1 MARVA
6 PVLQEDRVELSAEE
20 QKQAQARSL
29 KLLRSVLRPLK
40 KQLIL
45 TLVLVVVSVGLTTA
59 LPLLLSYGIDNTITP
74 LVEGHSGPVTLVVAL
89 YFAAAV
95 LAGLTLY
102 ANVVL
107 TTKVSQR
114 ALFDLRKRM
123 FGHAQRLSV
132 QFHETY
138 TSGRVVSRLTSDL
151 ETLKSFL
158 DSGLSQL
165 ASTLLSM
172 VFTVAAL
179 VLLDWRAGVGLL
191 VAAVP
196 IYFLTRWFRKH
207 SALAYRA
214 QRVVNAQ
221 LIGRFVETFTGI
233 RAVKAFRYEPQA
245 RSAYGNI
252 AEDFR
257 VKVMDSIKVNGIFM
271 PSLTAIGNV
280 FLGAVMII
288 GGYAVLGG
296 SIQVGTLLALAIYA
310 NRVFEP
316 VMALSDFYNLF
327 QSAVSALEKVSS
339 FLEEEPS
346 VAEPDHPVTRE
357 SKPSG
362 DVLFDNVSF
371 SYLPGRP
378 ALHPLDLH
386 VPAGQQV
393 ALVGK
398 TGAGKS
404 TVAKLIARFYD
415 VSSGRLLLDGVDIR
429 DLSDEQLRREVVMI
443 TQEAFLFSGSV
454 ADNIRLA
461 RPSATDEEVIAA
473 ARSVGAHDFIMN
485 LPSGYET
492 NLAKR
497 GGRVSAGQRQLISF
511 ARAFLVDPS
520 VLILD
525 EATASLDIPTERLV
539 QRGLARLLQGRTSFV
554 IAHRLS
560 TVLDSDRVLVVSEG
574 RIIEDG
580 APSALIAAGGVFAEM
595 VDSWNETMAVEE

>member
-74 LVEGHSGPVTLVVAL
+74 LMEGHSGPVTLVVAL

-280 FLGAVMII
+280 FLGTVMII

-296 SIQVGTLLALAIYA
+296 SMQVGTLLALAIYA

-346 VAEPDHPVTRE
+346 VAEPEHPVTRE
-357 SKPSG
+357 GKPSG

-461 RPSATDEEVIAA
+461 RPSASDEEVIAA

-511 ARAFLVDPS
+511 ARAFLVNPS

-574 RIIEDG
+574 RMIEDG
-580 APSALIAAGGVFAEM
+580 APSALITAGGVFAEM